1 MNEKFYKIVVQMQQ
15 VEINTS
21 QNVKIEYQ
29 LATVGHR
36 IFAFIID
43 FAILFIVGLILYLAV
58 ALTGLDSGN
67 FLYYIFNFL
76 LLIWIW
82 FYTLGSE
89 IIGNGQT
96 IGKLAL
102 GIKVVKLN
110 GDEME
115 FYDYFSR
122 WSVRLFDVY
131 FSVGALA
138 MLLIASNKS
147 GQRLGDIISGTTV
160 IKKKNDYAFRLRDI
174 LELNTKNKDDYQFDY
189 PNANVLNEKDVILI
203 KNTLYR
209 LKQYNNASHRD
220 TLNELVDK
228 VLETLGLDL
237 RFYTEDQKVRFLNK
251 VVSEYIIL
259 TR

>member
-1 MNEKFYKIVVQMQQ
+1 MQQ

-29 LATVGHR
+29 LASVGHR
-36 IFAFIID
+36 IFAFMID
-43 FAILFIVGLILYLAV
+43 FAILFIGALIFYLAI
-58 ALTGLDSGN
+58 ALNNLDDDN
-67 FLYYIFNFL
+67 VMFYLIFL
-76 LLIWIW
+76 LMIVWVW

-189 PNANVLNEKDVILI
+189 PNANILNEKDVILI
-203 KNTLYR
+203 KNTLFR
-209 LKQYNNASHRD
+209 LKQYNNAAHRD
-220 TLNELVDK
+220 ILNELVDK
-228 VLETLGLDL
+228 VMETLGLDL

>member
-1 MNEKFYKIVVQMQQ
+1 MQQ

-29 LATVGHR
+29 LASVGQR
-36 IFAFIID
+36 IFAFLID
-43 FAILFIVGLILYLAV
+43 LAILIVVFFIFYLAIV
-58 ALTGLDSGN
+58 FNNLDDQD
-67 FLYYIFNFL
+67 LMYYVISLL

-131 FSVGALA
+131 FSVGTLA
-138 MLLIASNKS
+138 MLLIASNKN

-160 IKKKNDYAFRLRDI
+160 IKKRNDYTFRLRDI
-174 LELNTKNKDDYQFDY
+174 LDLNMKNKDDYQFEY
-189 PNANVLNEKDVILI
+189 PNANILNEKDVILI
-203 KNTLYR
+203 KNTLFR
-209 LKQYNNASHRD
+209 LKQYNNASHSQA
-220 TLNELVDK
+220 LNELLDK
-228 VLETLGLDL
+228 VLETLDLDL